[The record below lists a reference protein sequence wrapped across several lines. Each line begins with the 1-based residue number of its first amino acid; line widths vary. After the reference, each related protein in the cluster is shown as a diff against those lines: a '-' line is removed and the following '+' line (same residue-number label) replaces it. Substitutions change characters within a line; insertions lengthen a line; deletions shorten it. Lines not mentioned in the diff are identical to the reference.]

1 MSDDQNQ
8 NEKNDRIEAAVIIAA
23 LASLALLVSLA
34 VATSVSSV
42 SGNRP
47 AGIDQD
53 TAAET
58 LPDNR

>member
-1 MSDDQNQ
+1 MSRVPNQ

-23 LASLALLVSLA
+23 LASLGLLISLA
-34 VATSVSSV
+34 VATSVSAV
-42 SGNRP
+42 SGARP
-47 AGIDQD
+47 AGIDQE